1 MPLIPLCHRLLDELD
16 DIDCSFKR
24 AQLSKYLQDM
34 SIEVFPLPAS
44 DSESADISLI
54 SSPSSVSSVSSF
66 DSDDESSYHPLL
78 SLSPS
83 DTKEMY
89 ALTMQARIN
98 KLR

>member
-1 MPLIPLCHRLLDELD
+1 MPHIPLRRRLLDELD
-16 DIDCSFKR
+16 DIDRSFKR
-24 AQLSKYLQDM
+24 ARLSKYLQDV

-54 SSPSSVSSVSSF
+54 SSPSSVSLVFSF
-66 DSDDESSYHPLL
+66 DSDDKLSYHPLL

-83 DTKEMY
+83 DAKEMY

-98 KLR
+98 KLH